1 MAETTEIRL
10 PRLADSV
17 TTVKFGAWLK
27 GEGDRVEAG
36 EPVAEVETDKTT
48 VELEAPAAGV
58 LCDLRVAPGADGL
71 EVGAVLARIAPVAGE
86 DRGPAVAS
94 PAVATPI
101 SAIPSPAIPLPAA
114 GARLVAGGDGTS
126 IRVGSPA
133 ALPGRAVPGVEPPG
147 GSAPGESPA
156 ARDEAP
162 TPLRAPPAAPG
173 AAPAARDA
181 APADDAPA
189 ATPLALRMAAAA
201 GLDLSAV
208 RAAGADGRIRRTDID
223 RVLAAR
229 RGAPVEGTGVSE
241 GAFWPDDG
249 QPSSGARVE
258 AAGAFWPDDG
268 RPSSGAPVE
277 AAGAFS
283 PVEAA
288 GAAEGAFWPD
298 DGRPSSGARVAAGT
312 AEGAFSPDGGQP
324 SSGAPP
330 ALSPS
335 SPSAGAE
342 ERAAA
347 EAAGASAPPALSP
360 PSPSAGVEERA
371 AAEVPGTAAPPH
383 REPPLTAMRRVTATR
398 MQQAKRTVPH
408 FYLRTECRVDAALGF
423 LAAAKRHSPDAPPT
437 LTDLVVRAAACAL
450 RTVPEANSAWVDGAV
465 RVYDRVDV
473 AVAVNTPHGLVAP
486 VVRGAE
492 RKDLGAIAR
501 ETRALAAR
509 ARGGRLAPAE
519 YAGGTFTISNLGMY
533 GVESLFAI
541 VNPPQSCILG
551 VGAATR
557 RPVATG
563 DRVGV
568 GSVMA
573 CTLSADHRVIDGAA
587 GAALL
592 EAIRSCLEQ
601 PGLML
606 LRTETSPPHDR
617 GGPG

>member
-101 SAIPSPAIPLPAA
+101 SATPSPAIPLPAA
-114 GARLVAGGDGTS
+114 GARPVAGGDGTS

-133 ALPGRAVPGVEPPG
+133 AGAPDVGSPAAPPGRAVPGVEPPG

-241 GAFWPDDG
+241 GAFSPDDG

-258 AAGAFWPDDG
+258 AAGAFSPDDG
-268 RPSSGAPVE
+268 RPSSGARVE

-324 SSGAPP
+324 SSG
-330 ALSPS
+330 
-335 SPSAGAE
+335 
-342 ERAAA
+342 
-347 EAAGASAPPALSP
+347 APPALSP

-501 ETRALAAR
+501 EIRALAAR